1 MAEKLKEDMAG
12 LQKNITDS
20 LTDSMVE
27 RLGSLAEKLG
37 AAVMPLADQQ
47 TSNAVSETLRTLADL
62 NRTGALKNILA
73 LGEAASFVQNSLTD
87 SAIERSVSAISSL
100 GGILQILSK
109 PGVAEGLNKLLS
121 IAAPL
126 IENGHLNNL
135 LDFASSASAVV
146 NMLTDSMLARTLDHA
161 QNFLFLYAVMGDA
174 VEHVR
179 DKIHGSKPPSSLF
192 KLLGKAKDKN
202 TLKGVAFFLEIANYL
217 GRAL

>member
-12 LQKNITDS
+12 LQKNVTDS

-37 AAVMPLADQQ
+37 AVIMPLSDKQ
-47 TSNAVSETLRTLADL
+47 TSDAVSETLRTLADL

-73 LGEAASFVQNSLTD
+73 LGEAVSFAQNGITD
-87 SAIERSVSAISSL
+87 SAIERTVSAISSL

-109 PGVAEGLNKLLS
+109 PEVAEGLNKILS

-146 NMLTDSMLARTLDHA
+146 NMLTDSMLIRTLDHA
-161 QNFLFLYAVMGDA
+161 QTFLFTYAVMGDA
-174 VEHVR
+174 LNDARNKMR
-179 DKIHGSKPPSSLF
+179 DEKIPKSIF
-192 KLLGKAKDKN
+192 QLLKKSKDKD
-202 TLKGVAFFLEIANYL
+202 TLKGMAFFLSIANYL
-217 GRAL
+217 GKVL